1 AFEFFRD
8 KGLNAND
15 PIYSFNRAWAASQGR
30 RLPLKPGY
38 HFHQFGG
45 NVGGPVIK
53 DKLFFFF
60 DYDGQR
66 NNVGNIVELTLPS
79 GKTPPTPGKPGN
91 LTADELRAYNYLQ
104 ARANSYPTLF
114 NQNVYLGKLDYI
126 LNEKNQVSLR
136 YNAQRFQ
143 GGNLENSGGSTSGVP
158 SISVNEHTGNSNVN
172 TDSFNLQ
179 LTSTLTN
186 SIVNVLKF
194 SYQRDN
200 EPGLANSNNPEALV
214 KEGATSL
221 LFVGRNS
228 FSPRETTIHRQQY
241 ADNVTIVNGNHA
253 FKLGFDIVKDNIL
266 NFFPGNFSGAYTF
279 ASLKDF
285 GLSLGGLP
293 LPANSTSTLLEAF
306 AGAGTTGPRTTPN
319 MVQYAGFAQDDW
331 RVSRKLTVNLGLR
344 YDVQTYQQPSVT
356 NPTALAAGFNTGV
369 IHQDKN
375 NFAPRVG
382 FAYSPFQD
390 SKTVI
395 RGGYGIFYGNTPSI
409 MIGTALSNNG
419 VNVQT
424 VSFTAANL
432 PSYPA
437 NICGAP
443 TASPSCAV
451 PTGGTPSKPTIYVF
465 ANSYQQPM
473 IEQYNMQVE
482 RQLAKDTSVSI
493 GYLGV
498 RGRHIQRTRD
508 VNLASPTPASIQVS
522 GNPSQVFNYLAY
534 TQPRP
539 VSAFSRIFQFEDSAH
554 SNYNGLI
561 LTLNKRFSSGFRV
574 GASYTWS
581 HAIDD
586 APDATAVVPGTDD
599 GKLVYLPTNPQFDR
613 SSSLTDVRHRLVI
626 NGDWDLDPYTQNFSG
641 AARRVVG
648 GWRLSGIFTA
658 QSGQPYS
665 AFLNTDLN
673 LDGNS
678 RNERVPGTA
687 RNTYNLPSIYSL
699 DPRITKTIKI
709 GERADLR
716 LIGEAFNV
724 LNRFNITGVRNT
736 LYNVST
742 ANGTSVCPGQAAGA
756 KCLVPQTTGQT
767 AFGQPFTDLGPRIL
781 QVAAKISF

>member
-1 AFEFFRD
+1 
-8 KGLNAND
+8 
-15 PIYSFNRAWAASQGR
+15 
-30 RLPLKPGY
+30 
-38 HFHQFGG
+38 
-45 NVGGPVIK
+45 
-53 DKLFFFF
+53 
-60 DYDGQR
+60 
-66 NNVGNIVELTLPS
+66 
-79 GKTPPTPGKPGN
+79 
-91 LTADELRAYNYLQ
+91 
-104 ARANSYPTLF
+104 
-114 NQNVYLGKLDYI
+114 
-126 LNEKNQVSLR
+126 
-136 YNAQRFQ
+136 
-143 GGNLENSGGSTSGVP
+143 
-158 SISVNEHTGNSNVN
+158 
-172 TDSFNLQ
+172 
-179 LTSTLTN
+179 
-186 SIVNVLKF
+186 
-194 SYQRDN
+194 
-200 EPGLANSNNPEALV
+200 
-214 KEGATSL
+214 
-221 LFVGRNS
+221 
-228 FSPRETTIHRQQY
+228 
-241 ADNVTIVNGNHA
+241 
-253 FKLGFDIVKDNIL
+253 
-266 NFFPGNFSGAYTF
+266 
-279 ASLKDF
+279 
-285 GLSLGGLP
+285 
-293 LPANSTSTLLEAF
+293 
-306 AGAGTTGPRTTPN
+306 
-319 MVQYAGFAQDDW
+319 
-331 RVSRKLTVNLGLR
+331 
-344 YDVQTYQQPSVT
+344 
-356 NPTALAAGFNTGV
+356 
-369 IHQDKN
+369 
-375 NFAPRVG
+375 
-382 FAYSPFQD
+382 
-390 SKTVI
+390 
-395 RGGYGIFYGNTPSI
+395 
-409 MIGTALSNNG
+409 
-419 VNVQT
+419 
-424 VSFTAANL
+424 
-432 PSYPA
+432 
-437 NICGAP
+437 
-443 TASPSCAV
+443 
-451 PTGGTPSKPTIYVF
+451 
-465 ANSYQQPM
+465 
-473 IEQYNMQVE
+473 
-482 RQLAKDTSVSI
+482 VSI

-641 AARRVVG
+641 AARRVIG